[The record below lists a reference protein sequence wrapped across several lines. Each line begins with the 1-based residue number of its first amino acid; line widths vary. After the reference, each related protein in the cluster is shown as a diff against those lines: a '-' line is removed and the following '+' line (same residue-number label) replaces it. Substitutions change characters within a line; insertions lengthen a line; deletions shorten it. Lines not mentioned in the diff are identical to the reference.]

1 MATYMYEALD
11 QSGCPQRGTVSAST
25 SEDAIGRIRDKDLFP
40 TSVRI
45 SKNKEDLKTVIEKG
59 CKVNPVVFELKSN
72 NWYWFALALMAVA
85 GLFFLI
91 GVCVGS
97 GWGPI

>member
-11 QSGCPQRGTVSAST
+11 QSGCPQRGAVNAS
-25 SEDAIGRIRDKDLFP
+25 SSDDAISRIRDKELFP

-45 SKNKEDLKTVIEKG
+45 SKNKRDLETVIDEG

-72 NWYWFALALMAVA
+72 NWYWFALGVAFVA

-91 GVCVGS
+91 GICVGS
-97 GWGPI
+97 GWGPT